1 MNHQEGYF
9 EGVRGSR
16 IYYQSWTPDGE
27 AKAALL
33 IVHGLA
39 EHSGRY
45 MNVVNR
51 FVPLGYS
58 VYGIDHL
65 GHGKSDGTRV
75 FVKSFDD
82 YLDVLKIYHSMIE
95 GWQPGKP
102 IFLIGH
108 SMGGLVAPLFIL
120 THKPSLAG
128 LILSAP
134 LAKVPDSI
142 PPMLVFMSKLLSSII
157 PKFGVDE
164 LDSESI
170 SRDPAVVRAYDED
183 PLVYRGKTTAR
194 LGAELL
200 KGIQWLRA
208 EASGI
213 DLPALLM
220 QGSMDKIV
228 DPGDAQLL
236 HDLISSSDKTLK
248 IYPGLYHEIFNEPE
262 RDQVLAD
269 VQAWLE
275 AHI

>member
-27 AKAALL
+27 AKAVLL

-45 MNVVNR
+45 LNVVNH
-51 FVPLGYS
+51 FVPLGYA

-82 YLDVLKIYHSMIE
+82 YLDVLKIYLSMVE

-102 IFLIGH
+102 IFLVGH
-108 SMGGLVAPLFIL
+108 SMGGLVAPLFVL
-120 THKPSLAG
+120 AHKPSLAG

-134 LAKVPDSI
+134 LTKVPDSI
-142 PPMLVFMSKLLSSII
+142 PSMLVFMSTLLSSII

-164 LDSESI
+164 LDAENI

-200 KGIQWLRA
+200 KGMQRLQA

-220 QGSMDKIV
+220 QGSMDKLV

-269 VQAWLE
+269 VQTWIE
-275 AHI
+275 AHV